1 MKTRQE
7 GFGMGDIASVVL
19 SSSTREFDREYHYII
34 PESLKNA
41 VIPGVRVIVPFGRAN
56 RYVEAY
62 VLDVV
67 NDTEF
72 TELKE
77 IKKVVDENPVMGKH
91 MIELARWMKDKYI
104 CTYSDAIKCMLPPG
118 IGIKSFCMVKLVKQS
133 SDVDK
138 NQRIILD
145 LLAESNGECELE
157 ELESRANMRSFRKQ
171 LNSLEKAGLITIC
184 EEYTSRVKEKKVR
197 AASLAV
203 PREEVIEDI
212 ENGRIKRI
220 QQIRVLELL
229 LDNEYISVPDI
240 LRFSGVTAG
249 VLDTLR
255 KYGYIFY
262 KDIIVNRDPMENK
275 HIEYTQPFSPT
286 AQQAEVLEAVKSKLD
301 MGIFA
306 EVLLHG
312 VTGSGKT
319 EVYMQLI
326 EHCIQLGRQA
336 IVLVPE
342 ISLTPQT
349 VERFKSRFG
358 KDVAVQHSRLS
369 LGERYDQWRLIKDG
383 GIKVVVGTR
392 SAVFAPLDK
401 LGLIVID
408 EEHENS
414 YKSEITP
421 KYHARE
427 IAKKRCA
434 LENAVLLYGS
444 ATPSIETY
452 FRAKCGEMEF
462 LEMNTRANNMLLP
475 TVEIVD
481 MRGELNEGN
490 RSIFSRKLAEEIRR
504 NIENQQQTLLF
515 LNRRGHASFVL
526 CRNCGYTLKC
536 LNCSVSMTYHSHE
549 ERLICH
555 YCGYTV
561 KNPSVCP
568 KCGSSY
574 IRHFGA
580 GTQRVEEEIKN
591 QFPGC
596 SVIRMDADTTAHKNS
611 HEEILKT
618 FREKNINI
626 MVGTQMIAKGHDF
639 PNVTLVGVL
648 AADSMLNSGDYNSSE
663 RTFQLIT
670 QVAGRAG
677 RGRIPG
683 KVIIQ
688 TYNTEDFSILAACK
702 HDYKSFYH
710 QEIMMRRAL
719 NYPPFTNISALI
731 LSGTNDR
738 LTFSKA
744 KELKGLIEKLA
755 TAGDDVEVLG
765 PARAPLMKIKSKY
778 RWRIVIKQKDL
789 SKLTSLLR
797 EISDIFYGKKQNK
810 GVDLNIDINPVNML

>member
-1 MKTRQE
+1 
-7 GFGMGDIASVVL
+7 MGDIASVVL

-41 VIPGVRVIVPFGRAN
+41 VSPGVRVIVPFGRAN
-56 RYVEAY
+56 RSVEAY

-67 NDTEF
+67 NETEF

-77 IKKVVDENPVMGKH
+77 IKKVLDESPVMGKH

-118 IGIKSFCMVKLVKQS
+118 IGIKSLCIVKLVKQS
-133 SDVDK
+133 SDVEK
-138 NQRIILD
+138 NQKIILD
-145 LLAESNGECELE
+145 LLEESNGECELE
-157 ELESRANMRSFRKQ
+157 ELKSRANIRNFKKQ
-171 LNSLEKAGLITIC
+171 LNSMEKAGLITIC
-184 EEYTSRVKEKKVR
+184 EEYTSRVREKTVKAV
-197 AASLAV
+197 SLAV

-212 ENGRIKRI
+212 ESGRIKRI

-262 KDIIVNRDPMENK
+262 KDVIVNRDPLENR
-275 HIEYTQPFSPT
+275 HIEHTEPFTPT
-286 AQQAEVLEAVKSKLD
+286 AQQACVLESVKSKLD
-301 MGIFA
+301 KGIFA

-326 EHCIQLGRQA
+326 QHCIQMGKQA

-358 KDVAVQHSRLS
+358 KDVAVRHSRLS

-392 SAVFAPLDK
+392 SAVFAPLER

-427 IAKKRCA
+427 IARKRCA
-434 LENAVLLYGS
+434 MENAVLLYGS

-452 FRAKCGEMEF
+452 YRAKCGEMEL
-462 LEMNTRANNMLLP
+462 LEMDARANNMLLP
-475 TVEIVD
+475 SVEIVD
-481 MRGELNEGN
+481 MREELNEGN
-490 RSIFSRKLAEEIRR
+490 RSIFSRKLADEIRKNVESR
-504 NIENQQQTLLF
+504 QQTLLF

-526 CRNCGYTLKC
+526 CRNCGYVLKC
-536 LNCSVSMTYHSHE
+536 MNCNVSMTYHSHE

-568 KCGSSY
+568 KCGSGY
-574 IRHFGA
+574 IRHFGT
-580 GTQRVEEEIKN
+580 GTQRVEEEVKK
-591 QFPGC
+591 QFPGS
-596 SVIRMDADTTAHKNS
+596 SVIRMDADTTTYKNS

-626 MVGTQMIAKGHDF
+626 MIGTQMIAKGHDF

-677 RGRIPG
+677 RGKTPG

-710 QEIMMRRAL
+710 QEIMMRKAL
-719 NYPPFTNISALI
+719 NYPPFTNISTLI
-731 LSGTNDR
+731 LSGASDR
-738 LTFSKA
+738 QTFSMA
-744 KELKGLIEKLA
+744 KELKGLIKERIDQ
-755 TAGDDVEVLG
+755 AGYDVEVLG
-765 PARAPLMKIKSKY
+765 PARAPLTKIKNKY

-789 SKLTSLLR
+789 NRITSLLR
-797 EISDIFYGKKQNK
+797 EISDIFYSRKQNK
-810 GVDLNIDINPVNML
+810 GVDLSIDINPVNML